1 MQKFLR
7 LSFFFAL
14 TILSAAAQGD
24 RQVIVEVFADK
35 NAIPVRVSANTP
47 ELTALAQQAFSVH
60 GRYKLVAGNYD
71 FDLKFSLLTPTQVRV
86 DVATRDGKAF
96 ASDVATGTSSRNA
109 LLRAADIAVEKT
121 NKLGLRGFFTA
132 KLAFIRDQGRVKE
145 VCVSDLLFGE
155 VRQVTHDNALAL
167 TPRWAPDG
175 SKLLYTSYYK
185 SGFPDIFQI
194 DLTGNQRT
202 TFVSFRGT
210 NTGAHFSP
218 NGTQA
223 AMILTGEGTPE
234 IYTSNAQGR
243 QVTRRT
249 RSDAVKSSPCYS
261 PDSSRI
267 VFAMEPGPQLYVM
280 SASGGAPQRL
290 NAGFGY
296 VAEPDWSLTKPN
308 LIACTVRSGG
318 YQIAVYDFNKGKAE
332 VVSKA
337 PFDGIEPT
345 WLADG
350 RHLVYTART
359 RTESRI
365 CILDTETGKSVPIS
379 PKTFGNA
386 SQAAVWTPAR

>member
-1 MQKFLR
+1 MPKFLR
-7 LSFFFAL
+7 LFLFLAL
-14 TILSAAAQGD
+14 PISSAIAQAG
-24 RQVIVEVFADK
+24 REVIVDVYVDK
-35 NAIPVRVSANTP
+35 NTIPVRVSANTP
-47 ELTALAQQAFSVH
+47 ELTALAQQAFSIH
-60 GRYKLVAGNYD
+60 GRYKLVASDYGY
-71 FDLKFSLLTPTQVRV
+71 DLKFTLLTPTQVRV
-86 DVATRDGKAF
+86 DIATKDGKPF
-96 ASDVATGTSSRNA
+96 ASEVATGTSSRNA

-145 VCVSDLLFGE
+145 VCVADLLFGD
-155 VRQVTHDNALAL
+155 VKQVTHDNALAL

-175 SKLLYTSYYK
+175 SKILYTSYYK

-194 DLTGNQRT
+194 DLSGNQRT

-243 QVTRRT
+243 QVSRKT
-249 RSDAVKSSPCYS
+249 RSDAVKSSPCFS

-267 VFAMEPGPQLYVM
+267 VFTMEPGPQLYVM

-290 NAGFGY
+290 AAGFGY

-337 PFDGIEPT
+337 PFDGIEPS

-359 RTESRI
+359 RSESRI
-365 CILDTETGKSVPIS
+365 CVLDTETGKSVTIS

-386 SQAAVWTPAR
+386 SQASVWTPAR